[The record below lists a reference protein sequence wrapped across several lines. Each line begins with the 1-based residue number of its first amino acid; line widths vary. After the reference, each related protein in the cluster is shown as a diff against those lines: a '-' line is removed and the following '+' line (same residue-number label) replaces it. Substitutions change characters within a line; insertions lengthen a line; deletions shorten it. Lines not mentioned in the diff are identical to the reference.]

1 MSNVYARY
9 VPTKRNTAAPA
20 SVIAAI
26 RQPQKT
32 YEPVPVPAAPQWSA
46 PQEQWSTPA
55 EPQPFV
61 HPSRAN
67 TIIEPT
73 YQERASAPAKRKLP
87 GAWEAQEQSDA
98 RNSKKSKKGP
108 VSKGKGK
115 APPKPAAPVEVPVYE
130 SAEAKRAAKIARRA
144 AQRAAEQGLPPPA
157 DYVPPKTSA
166 APEKEKPVVEEK
178 PKEKKPPKRE
188 KKKKTPALT
197 EAEQWVEDEKHKA
210 LLMKR
215 ERSMKKMERL
225 AKREKEFAL
234 DNEGDAEMKDA
245 DPVAAV
251 LEEPTEFHSLEPLPQ
266 PEPKPEAAPI
276 SIYSALPSWLG
287 EPIRVAPTATSS
299 FEDLGLTEDIIKP
312 LAKAGFQNAFAV
324 QAAVLPLLLPGTSH
338 DQGDVLV
345 SAATGSGKT
354 LSYVLPMV
362 DDISMTTVTQLRG
375 LIVMPT
381 RELVSQAREVFDI
394 CASAYGTGERK
405 HVSVGVAIG
414 NQTLKQEQA
423 ALMKQEY
430 VYNPEEY
437 QARKDRVNAM
447 WSTNAAELPGNP
459 HLMEETDDSA
469 PLGHLIKYRPK
480 VDVLICT
487 PGRLVEH
494 LKVTPGFTLEHLK
507 WLVIDEADKL
517 LDQSF
522 QQWLETVMG
531 ALQLQEK
538 NQSGPPRDRKYITK
552 VVLSATM
559 TRDVGLLT
567 DLKLHKPKFV
577 VLEGSEEDAEAGQKR
592 MESLN
597 LPDTLHESAVKVD
610 DEGLKPLYLMEI
622 LKMNKLIKVT
632 KRSALDSDSDSSES
646 ESESESSDSSD
657 SDSSDSD
664 SSDSSSSATSVSS
677 SEAKKSKSKSKKKVI
692 AQQPAKPLRGTL
704 IFTRSNESAI
714 RLSRLLSLLSPKNA
728 SQIGTITSTTSRKRT
743 LRGFRTGRLSVLV
756 ASDLVARGLDL
767 EGLKVVI
774 NYDMPTS
781 LTSYVHRVGRTARA
795 NREGSAVTLFTG
807 SEGRWFW
814 NDIARSGVQRKSSVE
829 RVTISKDK
837 FREADKRRY
846 EKTLERLGKE
856 ASGIDR
862 FDKKD
867 AKK

>member
-1 MSNVYARY
+1 M
-9 VPTKRNTAAPA
+9 
-20 SVIAAI
+20 
-26 RQPQKT
+26 
-32 YEPVPVPAAPQWSA
+32 
-46 PQEQWSTPA
+46 
-55 EPQPFV
+55 
-61 HPSRAN
+61 HPSRVN
-67 TIIEPT
+67 PIIEPT
-73 YQERASAPAKRKLP
+73 YQERVSAPAKRKLP
-87 GAWEAQEQSDA
+87 GAWEAQEQSHA

-108 VSKGKGK
+108 APKGKGK
-115 APPKPAAPVEVPVYE
+115 APPKPATAVDVPVYE

-166 APEKEKPVVEEK
+166 APEKEKPVVEEN

-188 KKKKTPALT
+188 KKKKAPALT

-245 DPVAAV
+245 DRVAAV

-266 PEPKPEAAPI
+266 PEPKPEAAPV

-299 FEDLGLTEDIIKP
+299 FEDLGLTEDIVKP

-324 QAAVLPLLLPGTSH
+324 QAAVLPLLLPSTSH
-338 DQGDVLV
+338 DHGDVLV

-394 CASAYGTGERK
+394 CASAYGTGERR
-405 HVSVGVAIG
+405 HVTVGVAIG

-430 VYNPEEY
+430 VYNLEEY

-447 WSTNAAELPGNP
+447 WNTNAAELPGNP

-507 WLVIDEADKL
+507 WLIIDEADKL

-522 QQWLETVMG
+522 QQWLQTVMG

-538 NQSGPPRDRKYITK
+538 NRSGPPRDRKYITK

-646 ESESESSDSSD
+646 ESESESFDSSDSDSKSSDSESDMD

-664 SSDSSSSATSVSS
+664 SSATSVSS
-677 SEAKKSKSKSKKKVI
+677 SEEKKRKLKSTKVVT
-692 AQQPAKPLRGTL
+692 QQHAKPLRGTL

-728 SQIGTITSTTSRKRT
+728 GQIGTITSTTSRKRT
-743 LRGFRTGRLSVLV
+743 LRGFRTGKLSVLV

-814 NDIARSGVQRKSSVE
+814 NDIARSSVQRKSPVE

-837 FREADKRRY
+837 FREVDKRRY

-856 ASGIDR
+856 ASGIDK
-862 FDKKD
+862 FDKKAE